1 MFSPPIYKI
10 QKFIVAYFA
19 KMFTEFDTNGGQLQK
34 YSIQQT
40 IQYSVYTDTYSQIFT
55 FPQMRCVKE
64 KIMTIIGYYDV
75 LFSLFFRAS
84 GRHCA
89 TYVNMEQICQIQNTF
104 IVYICTRYMAA
115 FIFNADVFLWSIFHG
130 KKISKSEKKTHT
142 THNFLSSGS
151 PSSSHKNEHK

>member
-19 KMFTEFDTNGGQLQK
+19 KMFTEFDTIGGQLQK

-40 IQYSVYTDTYSQIFT
+40 KQYSVYTDTYSQIFT

-64 KIMTIIGYYDV
+64 KIKTIIGYNDV

-84 GRHCA
+84 GHTVRH

-104 IVYICTRYMAA
+104 IVYIHMYTIYGGIY
-115 FIFNADVFLWSIFHG
+115 F
-130 KKISKSEKKTHT
+130 
-142 THNFLSSGS
+142 
-151 PSSSHKNEHK
+151 